1 MQVATM
7 EFQEMIPVQ
16 TAAALISSALPSYPA
31 VRLSLSKCHGRILRE
46 PLRADREQPPFNR
59 VAMDG
64 VAISTG
70 AWEAGFRRF
79 QVEGRQKAGET
90 PRRLASP
97 RGGIEVMTGAVLPE
111 GTDCVI
117 PVEDLDADGGDV
129 VARNPEK
136 AIRPYQN
143 VHRAAS
149 DCSAGDVIAPE
160 GVILTPSRL
169 GAAAAF
175 GATSLTV
182 AYSPSVAV
190 LATGDELVDPSKQP
204 SPNQVRRSNP
214 YAVEAALRARRFDR
228 VALLHSRDEPG
239 RLRRAVEGV
248 LGKCDVL
255 ILTGGVSM
263 GKTDYVPGVLKE
275 LGVTPVFHKV
285 RQKPGKPFWFGVAP
299 AGPGS
304 ASRPV
309 FALPGNPASVLV
321 CLYRYVL
328 PALREAMGGAP
339 EPLLRAV
346 LEEPAPAPGSLSQF
360 RPVSVRPL
368 ESGALGAAFVSNQGS
383 GDFSGWSRCDGFVEL
398 AAGESLPAGSAVP
411 LYLW

>member
-1 MQVATM
+1 MRVATM

-16 TAAALISSALPSYPA
+16 TAAALISAALPSYSP
-31 VRLSLSKCHGRILRE
+31 VRLPLSKCHGRILRE
-46 PLRADREQPPFNR
+46 PLRADREQPPFHR

-64 VAISTG
+64 VAVSTG

-79 QVEGRQKAGET
+79 RVEGRQKAGEA
-90 PRRLASP
+90 PRRLSSP
-97 RGGIEVMTGAVLPE
+97 RSCIEVMTGAVLPE

-117 PVEDLDADGGDV
+117 PVEELDADGGDV
-129 VARNPEK
+129 VARNPDK
-136 AIRPYQN
+136 GVRPYQN
-143 VHRAAS
+143 VHRAGS
-149 DCSAGDVIAPE
+149 DCSAGDVIVPA
-160 GVILTPSRL
+160 GVTLTPSRL

-175 GATSLTV
+175 GATVLAV
-182 AYSPSVAV
+182 ANPPSVAV
-190 LATGDELVDPSKQP
+190 LATGDELVDPAKQP
-204 SPNQVRRSNP
+204 SPHQVRRSNP

-239 RLRRAVEGV
+239 RLRRSVEGL

-263 GKTDYVPGVLKE
+263 GKTDYVPGVLKD
-275 LGVTPVFHKV
+275 LGVAPVFHKV
-285 RQKPGKPFWFGVAP
+285 RQKPGKPLWFGLAP
-299 AGPGS
+299 AGEGRG
-304 ASRPV
+304 ARPV

-339 EPLLRAV
+339 EPQLRAV

-360 RPVSVRPL
+360 RPVSVRSL